1 MFHAVSLKIAARNV
15 CYLSVFN
22 SHCGS
27 REWPAIED
35 RQLGNRLSRC
45 VDGEYLFTP
54 AHGSLEDTNFAP
66 CDDVQTMARLAFRE
80 QQFSRTEELAHRA
93 GGERLQLGL
102 RKAREQR
109 GFAEDCGEVD
119 AFSGHSEI
127 LAARLKSLHRLPIVR
142 FHRFMNPQ
150 INTTDFD
157 ERPFIAIWEVTQACD
172 LACVHCRAS
181 AQPDRDPME
190 LSTDEGKHLIDQI
203 AAMRVPVF
211 VLTGGDP
218 IKRRDLFELIAHAR
232 SVNVRVSLTPSATPL
247 LTRDIVARLKEAGL
261 ARLAVSMDGASAGTH
276 DAFRGLSGSFARTLD
291 AVRWANEV
299 GLPVQINTTFSR
311 RNIAEIDTIVALM
324 KSLSITLWSVFFLVP
339 TGRGKLNDLL
349 NADEFEVLFGKIYS
363 LSKTAG
369 FDIKTTEA
377 QHYRRFLL
385 QHRVAE
391 RRDGTAVV
399 GAQEKAA
406 DAIGRAPRGL
416 NDGKGF
422 VFISHRGE
430 VFPSGF
436 LPLSAGSIRQQDLE
450 VIYRESPLFQD
461 LRNTSKLEGKCGA
474 CEFKAICGGSRSRAY
489 ALTGNP
495 FAEEPCCS
503 YVPKGY
509 IQPAQQVKK
518 ATTLHVLQGA

>member
-1 MFHAVSLKIAARNV
+1 
-15 CYLSVFN
+15 
-22 SHCGS
+22 
-27 REWPAIED
+27 
-35 RQLGNRLSRC
+35 
-45 VDGEYLFTP
+45 
-54 AHGSLEDTNFAP
+54 
-66 CDDVQTMARLAFRE
+66 
-80 QQFSRTEELAHRA
+80 
-93 GGERLQLGL
+93 
-102 RKAREQR
+102 
-109 GFAEDCGEVD
+109 
-119 AFSGHSEI
+119 
-127 LAARLKSLHRLPIVR
+127 
-142 FHRFMNPQ
+142 MNPQ

-203 AAMRVPVF
+203 GSMRVPVF

-218 IKRRDLFELIAHAR
+218 IKRPDLFELIAHAR
-232 SVNVRVSLTPSATPL
+232 SVGVRVSLTPSATPL
-247 LTRDIVARLKEAGL
+247 LTRDIVVRLKEAGL
-261 ARLAVSMDGASAGTH
+261 ARLAVSMDGASASTH
-276 DAFRGLSGSFARTLD
+276 DAFRGMSGSFARTLE

-311 RNIAEIDTIVALM
+311 RNIAEIDAIVALM

-349 NADEFEVLFGKIYS
+349 NADEFEEIFGKIYS

-385 QHRVAE
+385 QQHAAE
-391 RRDGTAVV
+391 RRDGTAVSGV
-399 GAQEKAA
+399 EERAA

-422 VFISHRGE
+422 VFISHKGE

-436 LPLSAGSIRQQDLE
+436 LPVSAGSIRQQDLE

-461 LRNTSKLEGKCGA
+461 LRDTSKLEGKCGA

-495 FAEEPCCS
+495 LAEEPCCS

-509 IQPAQQVKK
+509 IQPSPQVKR
-518 ATTLHVLQGA
+518 ATTLLVLQDA